1 LFGTHGH
8 GPDKKLHKSMT
19 ENKKLARIAGVLY
32 LLLVV
37 TGVYGLMYVG
47 SQTYV
52 RGDAAAT
59 AQKMLANEFL
69 FRTGIAGNLISQT
82 LWVFLVMAFFRL
94 LKSVNEQRAKL
105 MVALVLV
112 AIPITFICES
122 FNIAALMVLKG
133 DIMPSLP
140 IEQKQEWAM
149 AFLKM
154 NGNGILLAEIFW
166 GLWLIPLG
174 HLFYKSGFMPRILG
188 ILLIIGG
195 IAYLIEVFTDLL
207 FPNYRFVVNQ
217 FIPIAVAIP
226 EFATTLWLL
235 IKGVK

>member
-1 LFGTHGH
+1 M
-8 GPDKKLHKSMT
+8 DS
-19 ENKKLARIAGVLY
+19 NKKTARIAGILY
-32 LLLVV
+32 LLLVIS
-37 TGVYGLMYVG
+37 GVYGLMYVG

-82 LWVFLVMAFFRL
+82 LWVFLVLVFYRL
-94 LKSVNEQRAKL
+94 LKHVNEQRAQL

-112 AIPITFICES
+112 AVPISFIGES
-122 FNIAALMVLKG
+122 FNITALMILKG
-133 DIMPSLP
+133 DILLSLP
-140 IEQKQEWAM
+140 LQQKHEWAM

-154 NGNGILLAEIFW
+154 NGNGVLVAEIFW

-174 HLFYKSGFMPRILG
+174 LLFYKSGFMPRILG

-195 IAYLIEVFTDLL
+195 VAYLIEVSAKLVFTD
-207 FPNYRFVVNQ
+207 YRFFVSQ
-217 FIPIAVAIP
+217 FTSIAVALA
-226 EFATTLWLL
+226 EFSTTLWLL
-235 IKGVK
+235 IKGVKDVKNN

>member
-1 LFGTHGH
+1 M
-8 GPDKKLHKSMT
+8 DS
-19 ENKKLARIAGVLY
+19 NKKLARIAGILY
-32 LLLVV
+32 LSLAI

-47 SQTYV
+47 AQTYV

-69 FRTGIAGNLISQT
+69 FRTGIASNLISQT
-82 LWVFLVMAFFRL
+82 LFVFLVLAFYRL
-94 LKSVNEQRAKL
+94 LKQVNEKHAQL

-112 AIPITFICES
+112 SIPITFICES
-122 FNIAALMVLKG
+122 FNITALMILKG

-154 NGNGILLAEIFW
+154 NSNGILVAEIFW

-174 HLFYKSGFMPRILG
+174 LLFYKSGFMPRIVG
-188 ILLIIGG
+188 ILLVIGG
-195 IAYLIEVFTDLL
+195 IIYLIEVSAQLVFRD
-207 FPNYRFVVNQ
+207 YRFFVNE
-217 FIPIAVAIP
+217 FSSVILPIS
-226 EFATTLWLL
+226 EFSTILWLL
-235 IKGVK
+235 IKGIKTQK

>member
-1 LFGTHGH
+1 
-8 GPDKKLHKSMT
+8 MI

-32 LLLVV
+32 LFLAI
-37 TGVYGLMYVG
+37 TGVYGLIYVG

-59 AQKMLANEFL
+59 AQKMLAHEFL

-82 LWVFLVMAFFRL
+82 LFVFLALAFYRL
-94 LKSVNEQRAKL
+94 LKQVNAYQAKL

-112 AIPITFICES
+112 SIPITFICES
-122 FNIAALMVLKG
+122 FNITALMILKG
-133 DIMPSLP
+133 EIMPSLQV
-140 IEQKQEWAM
+140 EQKQEWAM

-154 NGNGILLAEIFW
+154 NTNGILVAEIFW

-174 HLFYKSGFMPRILG
+174 LLFYKSGFMPRIIG

-195 IAYLIEVFTDLL
+195 IAYLIEVSAQLVFRD
-207 FPNYRFVVNQ
+207 YRFFVNQ
-217 FIPIAVAIP
+217 FTSIILPIS
-226 EFATTLWLL
+226 EFSTIFWLL
-235 IKGVK
+235 IKGVKEVENS

>member
-1 LFGTHGH
+1 
-8 GPDKKLHKSMT
+8 MI

-32 LLLVV
+32 LFLAI

-82 LWVFLVMAFFRL
+82 LFVFLVMAFYRL
-94 LKSVNEQRAKL
+94 LKQVNAYQAKL

-112 AIPITFICES
+112 SIPITFICES
-122 FNIAALMVLKG
+122 FNITALMILKG
-133 DIMPSLP
+133 DICTSLQV
-140 IEQKQEWAM
+140 EQKQEWAM

-154 NGNGILLAEIFW
+154 NSNGILVAEIFW

-174 HLFYKSGFMPRILG
+174 QLFYKSGFMPRIIG
-188 ILLIIGG
+188 ILLILGG
-195 IAYLIEVFTDLL
+195 IAYLIEVGTNLV
-207 FPNYRFVVNQ
+207 FPEYRFFVNQ
-217 FIPIAVAIP
+217 FTSIILPIS
-226 EFATTLWLL
+226 EFSTIFWLL
-235 IKGVK
+235 IKGVKEVKET